1 MTTYKRVEFRSSVE
15 VRSDGDG
22 RTGRPRKLFKTLAL
36 YTVWPYNGDMNV
48 ADAMT
53 PRAEVVTVEL
63 PGTRSDVLEYLQERS
78 FSSVPVVKPTGDGLE
93 YRGLVSRDALIEQP
107 DEDQLVM
114 LMDDVPTTTADAT
127 IEEVAALII
136 EEGAR
141 RVPVVDGEFEGI
153 VTVTDVIHA
162 IATGDAATDATV
174 GDHASDDVN
183 TTYEGAPLPVAE
195 RELYYANVP
204 YTVALDEGG
213 RMSGVLTEVD
223 IIDVARIVE
232 GEEETGNNFPD
243 QDSQWSWE
251 GIKGVGSRYL
261 PTRDIEIPNG
271 PVSEFMSDEVVTVSG
286 QKSVQEAA
294 QLMISNDIEQIP
306 LVSGD
311 RLIGIVRDVDLLE
324 ALTE

>member
-1 MTTYKRVEFRSSVE
+1 
-15 VRSDGDG
+15 
-22 RTGRPRKLFKTLAL
+22 
-36 YTVWPYNGDMNV
+36 MNV

-53 PRAEVVTVEL
+53 PREDVVTVEL
-63 PGTRSDVLEYLQERS
+63 PGTRSDVLEYLQEQS
-78 FSSVPVVKPTGDGLE
+78 FSSVPVIKSTDDGLE

-114 LMDDVPTTTADAT
+114 LMDDVPTTTAETSLED
-127 IEEVAALII
+127 VARTMV

-162 IATGDAATDATV
+162 IAAGDQETDGV
-174 GDHASDDVN
+174 LEDYASENVN

-204 YTVALDEGG
+204 YTIALSDDG

-232 GEEETGNNFPD
+232 GEESTGDNFPD
-243 QDSQWSWE
+243 QDSEWSWE
-251 GIKGVGSRYL
+251 GIKAVGSRYL
-261 PTRDIEIPNG
+261 PTRDIELPTG
-271 PVSEFMSDEVVTVSG
+271 PVSDFMTDDVVTVSA
-286 QKSVQEAA
+286 QTSVQEAA
-294 QLMISNDIEQIP
+294 QRMISNDIEQIP
-306 LVSGD
+306 MLTGEQLV
-311 RLIGIVRDVDLLE
+311 GIVRDIDLLE
-324 ALTE
+324 ALYE